1 MPVARPADAPQVEAE
16 QSGILELGERAPGRL
31 SLVVLRSPETG
42 DRVLATMRWGLQG
55 TEDDSKP
62 VLYVRAETTVN
73 RGPLREALRRR
84 RCIVPMDS
92 YVQQAGPEGAVG
104 RYVISLADGAQ
115 IAVAAIWQDAGN
127 GPHFA
132 IVTCRANEA
141 VAVIHDRMPVI
152 LPPPAWPAWLAAGL
166 VSPLEVWDLM
176 KPCPSNMLRIRRIP
190 GTTRR
195 KTAPTEVGQQ
205 LELIAPGASLVHPG
219 RQPRRKRP
227 ERPTRSARR
236 AVG

>member
-1 MPVARPADAPQVEAE
+1 V
-16 QSGILELGERAPGRL
+16 RAPGGL
-31 SLVVLRSPETG
+31 SLVVLRNPETG
-42 DRVLATMRWGLQG
+42 DRVMATMRWGLLG

-62 VLYVRAETTVN
+62 VLYVRAETAAS
-73 RGPLREALRRR
+73 RGAIREALRRR

-104 RYVISLADGAQ
+104 HYAISLADGAQ
-115 IAVAAIWQDAGN
+115 IAIAAIWQETGD

-152 LPPPAWPAWLAAGL
+152 LPPQAWQAWLAAGL
-166 VSPLEVWDLM
+166 VSPPEVWDLL

-190 GTTRR
+190 ATPRR
-195 KTAPTEVGQQ
+195 RTAPTEVGQQ

-227 ERPTRSARR
+227 EQPARSARR
-236 AVG
+236 ALG

>member
-1 MPVARPADAPQVEAE
+1 MPVAPPADAPPVEPE
-16 QSGILELGERAPGRL
+16 QSGILELGERAPGGL
-31 SLVVLRSPETG
+31 SLVVLRNPETG

-62 VLYVRAETTVN
+62 VLYVRAEATAS
-73 RGPLREALRRR
+73 RSPFREALRRR

-92 YVQQAGPEGAVG
+92 YVQQAGPEGAAG

-115 IAVAAIWQDAGN
+115 IAVAAIWQDAID

-141 VAVIHDRMPVI
+141 VSVIHHRMPVI
-152 LPPPAWPAWLAAGL
+152 LPPQAWPAWLAAGL
-166 VSPLEVWDLM
+166 VSPLEIWDLL
-176 KPCPSNMLRIRRIP
+176 KPYPSSMLRIRRIP
-190 GTTRR
+190 VTTRR
-195 KTAPTEVGQQ
+195 KVAPTEVGQQ
-205 LELIAPGASLVHPG
+205 LELIAPGASLVHAG
-219 RQPRRKRP
+219 RQPRRKPP

-236 AVG
+236 ALG

>member
-1 MPVARPADAPQVEAE
+1 MPAAPPADASPADAE
-16 QSGILELGERAPGRL
+16 QSGILELGERAPGGL
-31 SLVVLRSPETG
+31 TLVVLRNPETG

-62 VLYVRAETTVN
+62 VLYVRAETIAS
-73 RGPLREALRRR
+73 RGPIREALRR

-92 YVQQAGPEGAVG
+92 YVQQASPEGAAG
-104 RYVISLADGAQ
+104 CYHISLADGAQ
-115 IAVAAIWQDAGN
+115 MAVAAIWQDTGE

-152 LPPPAWPAWLAAGL
+152 LPPQAWPTWLTAGL
-166 VSPLEVWDLM
+166 VSPLEVWDLL
-176 KPCPSNMLRIRRIP
+176 KPCPSTILRIRRIP

-195 KTAPTEVGQQ
+195 RAAPTEVGQQ

-227 ERPTRSARR
+227 ERPARSARR
-236 AVG
+236 ALG

>member
-1 MPVARPADAPQVEAE
+1 MPVAPPADAPPAEE
-16 QSGILELGERAPGRL
+16 QSGILELGERAPGGL
-31 SLVVLRSPETG
+31 SLVVLRNPETG
-42 DRVLATMRWGLQG
+42 DRVLATMRWGLREA
-55 TEDDSKP
+55 EDDSKP
-62 VLYVRAETTVN
+62 VLYVRAETIAS

-104 RYVISLADGAQ
+104 RYAISLADGAQ
-115 IAVAAIWQDAGN
+115 IAVAAIWQDAED

-152 LPPPAWPAWLAAGL
+152 LPPQAWPAWLAAGL
-166 VSPLEVWDLM
+166 VSPFEVWDLL

-195 KTAPTEVGQQ
+195 KVTPTEVGPP
-205 LELIAPGASLVHPG
+205 EVARTPSLQ
-219 RQPRRKRP
+219 R
-227 ERPTRSARR
+227 
-236 AVG
+236 